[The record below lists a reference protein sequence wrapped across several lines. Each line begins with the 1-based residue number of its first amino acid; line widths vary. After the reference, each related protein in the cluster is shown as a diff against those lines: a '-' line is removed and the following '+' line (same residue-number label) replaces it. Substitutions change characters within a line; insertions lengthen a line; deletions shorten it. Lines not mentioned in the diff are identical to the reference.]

1 MNARHRRTLVVI
13 FARPTRANVKWR
25 DVVSLLRG
33 LGAEVDERR
42 QGSRVAILWQGNVTV
57 QQRPHPRPVMDRGAV
72 AAMRDFLKNCDV
84 EP

>member
-1 MNARHRRTLVVI
+1 MNARHRRTLVAN
-13 FARPTRANVKWR
+13 FAHPSRANVKWR

-42 QGSRVAILWQGNVTV
+42 QGSRVAILLKGNVTV
-57 QQRPHPRPVMDRGAV
+57 QHRPHPRPVMDKGAV
-72 AAMRDFLKNCDV
+72 AAMRDFLKNCGI